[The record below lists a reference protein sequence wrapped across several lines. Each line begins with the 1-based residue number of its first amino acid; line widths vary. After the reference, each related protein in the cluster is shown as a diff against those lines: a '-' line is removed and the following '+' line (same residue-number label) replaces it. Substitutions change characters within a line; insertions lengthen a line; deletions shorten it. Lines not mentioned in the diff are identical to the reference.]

1 MSADTLTKS
10 IDALAAEAKKVLPGG
25 SFGNMPAE
33 VILRDGKGARIWD
46 ENGKEYVDFLL
57 GSGPMFIGHAHPE
70 VTKAVQTQVETG
82 STFFGNNKHGIALAQ
97 AIVDAVPCAEQVRF
111 VCTGTEADLY
121 AMRAVRAFRKRDKI
135 LKFEGGYHGMS
146 DWALMSMAPKNPG
159 NFPRAIPDSA
169 GIPKSVA
176 DEMLIAAFNDVDMI
190 ESLIREHKDE
200 LAGVIVEPFQRLL
213 PPAPGFLQALRRI
226 TAEHGIPLIFDE
238 VVTGF
243 RFAYGG
249 AQEYYGVT
257 PDLCT
262 LGKIVGGGFA
272 LAAIAGRTIHT
283 YHSEGAGGGH
293 APDIIRVCG
302 EPNILPSSTNPTRPY
317 TINTLDE
324 HLDML
329 MVCHH
334 LDADLPEDVAF
345 AESRIR
351 GETIAAEDILHD
363 LGAISMMSSDSQAM
377 GRIGEVITRTWQTAD
392 KMKRQRGSLPGERPG
407 SDNLRIKRYVS
418 KYTINPAIA
427 HGVSHLVGSIEVGK
441 LADLVLWR
449 PAFFGAKPE
458 LVIKGG
464 MIAWAQMGDPNASI
478 PTPQP
483 VSMRPMFGAFG
494 RAAGPGSIAFVSQ
507 LCHERGV
514 AAAYGLS
521 KSIEPVRDCR
531 TIGKRSMRWNDATP
545 AISVDPE
552 TYEVRADGVPL
563 VCEPARSLPLAQRYS
578 LF

>member
-1 MSADTLTKS
+1 MSTTTTQP
-10 IDALAAEAKKVLPGG
+10 IDSLVAEAKKVLPGG

-33 VILRDGKGARIWD
+33 VILAAGKGGHIWD
-46 ENGKEYVDFLL
+46 ENGREYIDYLL

-82 STFFGNNKHGIALAQ
+82 STFFGNNRHGIALAQ

-176 DEMLIAAFNDVDMI
+176 DEMLIAAFNDVDMV

-262 LGKIVGGGFA
+262 LGKIVGGGYA
-272 LAAIAGRTIHT
+272 LAAIAGRADIMRHFDKLEVPEEDFLFQVGTLSGNPIAAVAGLAT
-283 YHSEGAGGGH
+283 QNVLKQPGAYEQVFRTGRTLMSALSEILGKAGIK
-293 APDIIRVCG
+293 ATVVG
-302 EPNILPSSTNPTRPY
+302 EPPLFDVLFTDHKLNDYRD
-317 TINTLDE
+317 TLKGDK
-324 HLDML
+324 
-329 MVCHH
+329 
-334 LDADLPEDVAF
+334 A
-345 AESRIR
+345 
-351 GETIAAEDILHD
+351 IAAQFNKLLRERGL
-363 LGAISMMSSDSQAM
+363 MK
-377 GRIGEVITRTWQTAD
+377 GES
-392 KMKRQRGSLPGERPG
+392 KY
-407 SDNLRIKRYVS
+407 YVS
-418 KYTINPAIA
+418 LAHTQADIDHTIRAWTEA
-427 HGVSHLVGSIEVGK
+427 AQE
-441 LADLVLWR
+441 LAR
-449 PAFFGAKPE
+449 
-458 LVIKGG
+458 
-464 MIAWAQMGDPNASI
+464 
-478 PTPQP
+478 
-483 VSMRPMFGAFG
+483 
-494 RAAGPGSIAFVSQ
+494 
-507 LCHERGV
+507 
-514 AAAYGLS
+514 
-521 KSIEPVRDCR
+521 
-531 TIGKRSMRWNDATP
+531 
-545 AISVDPE
+545 
-552 TYEVRADGVPL
+552 
-563 VCEPARSLPLAQRYS
+563 
-578 LF
+578 